1 MHSRI
6 YFFKSGVH
14 FRLLNKVAIANW
26 IKAVIANSNKSLGT
40 INFIF
45 CSDNF
50 LLGINKQYLKH
61 DYFTDIISFDYSEGR
76 IINGEIYISI
86 DRIKENAEL
95 EGERFQVELSRV
107 IIHGIL
113 HLLGHSDK
121 TTLQKKQMRK
131 KEDACLSLLSSST

>member
-6 YFFKSGVH
+6 YFFKSGVR
-14 FRLLNKVAIANW
+14 FRFLNKVAIAIW
-26 IKAVIANSNKSLGT
+26 IKSVIANSNKTLGT

-45 CSDNF
+45 CSDDF

-61 DYFTDIISFDYSEGR
+61 NYFTDIISFDYSEGR

-86 DRIKENAEL
+86 DRVKENAEL
-95 EGERFQVELSRV
+95 EGEKFQVELSRV
-107 IIHGIL
+107 IIHGVL
-113 HLLGHSDK
+113 HLLGHSDR
-121 TTLQKKQMRK
+121 TILQKKQMRK